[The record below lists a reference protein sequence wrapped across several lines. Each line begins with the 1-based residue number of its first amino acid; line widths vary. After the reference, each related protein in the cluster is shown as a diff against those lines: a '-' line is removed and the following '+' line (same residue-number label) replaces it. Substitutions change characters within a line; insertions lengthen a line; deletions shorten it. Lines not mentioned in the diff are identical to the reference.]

1 MRPKPPHP
9 SSSSTFTQQAECLLP
24 RRHIDPPIRDA
35 GVKGRSSY
43 PLGTGLG
50 LGYSFAKELLAS
62 GGVEGQIGLI
72 PCAYGGSPLSRWER
86 QHGLVDNWV
95 GNARNIAGNGA
106 EGSADGDL
114 YARMIRR
121 TRLALERGNTLLRG
135 VLWRAQTP
143 SSRALP
149 GR

>member
-1 MRPKPPHP
+1 M
-9 SSSSTFTQQAECLLP
+9 SAA
-24 RRHIDPPIRDA
+24 RHIDPPIRDA

-86 QHGLVDNWV
+86 QHGLVDHWV

-135 VLWRAQTP
+135 VLWRA
-143 SSRALP
+143 
-149 GR
+149 

>member
-1 MRPKPPHP
+1 
-9 SSSSTFTQQAECLLP
+9 
-24 RRHIDPPIRDA
+24 
-35 GVKGRSSY
+35 
-43 PLGTGLG
+43 
-50 LGYSFAKELLAS
+50 
-62 GGVEGQIGLI
+62 
-72 PCAYGGSPLSRWER
+72 
-86 QHGLVDNWV
+86 V

-143 SSRALP
+143 WLLFASSRALP